1 MEIKKLSEILKN
13 NKVSEIRWELRYFQN
28 GQIIIKEYIIKI
40 KEIRFWDIIFNKYLF
55 MHYIDSE
62 NGFCK
67 IILIIDFINEILT
80 NDVSNDKCN
89 YIHS

>member
-40 KEIRFWDIIFNKYLF
+40 KEITFWDVSFNKYLF
-55 MHYIDSE
+55 LHYIDSE

>member
-28 GQIIIKEYIIKI
+28 CQIITEEYIIKI
-40 KEIRFWDIIFNKYLF
+40 KEIRFWDTNLNKYLF
-55 MHYIDSE
+55 LHYIDCE

-67 IILIIDFINEILT
+67 IILIIDFINEILI
-80 NDVSNDKCN
+80 NNISNV
-89 YIHS
+89 